1 MRRLLNSPL
10 HLPPS
15 LAVLSTIFSKWAE
28 NEWEERRR
36 GSELERDGK
45 RIDINSDRAELS
57 RAWRRYLSL
66 SLKVWGRGNGLMVTS
81 RDGEGGG
88 GWRANAYILWP
99 LGSVPPLSWQGW
111 VERPLKA
118 WGSSSDLTT
127 ISPSTKLVGVCLD
140 KWTWQPPTMR
150 SPCRLTTPQAY
161 HLVQPRVYVCRDFS
175 ISICLL
181 QVFSCLRMSP
191 LSQREQA
198 LSSDDSAVS
207 DARARRGRVFYRFLT
222 NPKTKR
228 SYLCLL

>member
-127 ISPSTKLVGVCLD
+127 ISPTTKLVGVCLD

-175 ISICLL
+175 IFHPTGVLMSANVTIKPA
-181 QVFSCLRMSP
+181 RTSP
-191 LSQREQA
+191 LVGWFCGFRCKSQARTSI
-198 LSSDDSAVS
+198 LSLPHKS
-207 DARARRGRVFYRFLT
+207 
-222 NPKTKR
+222 
-228 SYLCLL
+228 